1 MPVGAG
7 GCWGLLGAV
16 VSIPLLVGPVG
27 AQQTSAQAGGEL
39 AVKTVRQIEALL
51 AAKEQRTP
59 ARRKGSSQLL
69 PARQPEAYG
78 VGRRQ
83 AKGEV
88 VEDET
93 VMVSATAAASNG
105 QGVTHPSA
113 MTLTI
118 THDRAAPAVPT
129 CSGGMA
135 GTYPLQQRR
144 PDVVSGFGRHWRW
157 QR

>member
-1 MPVGAG
+1 MKLPRTTGIMAQAGARR
-7 GCWGLLGAV
+7 CWGLLGAV

-59 ARRKGSSQLL
+59 ARSKGSSQLL

-78 VGRRQ
+78 VERRQ

-88 VEDET
+88 AEDET
-93 VMVSATAAASNG
+93 VMVSATAAA
-105 QGVTHPSA
+105 VT
-113 MTLTI
+113 
-118 THDRAAPAVPT
+118 T

-135 GTYPLQQRR
+135 GTYPLQ
-144 PDVVSGFGRHWRW
+144 
-157 QR
+157 